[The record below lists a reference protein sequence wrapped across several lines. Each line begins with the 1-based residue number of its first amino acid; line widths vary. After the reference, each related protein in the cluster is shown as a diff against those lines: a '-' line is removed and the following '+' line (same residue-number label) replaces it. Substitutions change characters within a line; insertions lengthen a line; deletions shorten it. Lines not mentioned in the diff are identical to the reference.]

1 MTPILVQGGKGRLHD
16 IKWFTRTQSLTLQ
29 EITEIFEAFC
39 YFYSDVSLEM
49 KVFDM
54 YMTIILNLDL
64 MNCSLLWSLMKRFTV
79 INLVNFEYRILRK
92 KKEEGR
98 WIWKIEESEK
108 KNVDDY
114 R

>member
-1 MTPILVQGGKGRLHD
+1 MTLTLVQGGKGRLHD
-16 IKWFTRTQSLTLQ
+16 IKWFTWTQSLTLQ
-29 EITEIFEAFC
+29 
-39 YFYSDVSLEM
+39 EM

-54 YMTIILNLDL
+54 YMTIILNLGL
-64 MNCSLLWSLMKRFTV
+64 MNCSLLWSLMKRFSV